1 MGQAAQGERPA
12 TLGELKRAGIKVK
25 PVREEIRQNLMLR
38 LAEGADLFPGIVG
51 YDDSVIP
58 QLENAILAGQDIIF
72 LGERGQAKS
81 RIIRSLVSLLDEVT
95 PVLAGTEIPENP
107 YAPITAAGKRIVDEL
122 GDEAPIRWM
131 SRDERYGEK
140 LATPDITIAD
150 LIGEVDPIKVAEGRH
165 LSDEETLHY
174 GLIPRTNRGIFAINE
189 MPDLAERI
197 QVGLLNLLEERDV
210 QVRGFKIRLPLDVLV
225 VASANPE
232 DYTNRGR
239 IITPLKDRYGAQIR
253 THYPETIEDEI
264 RIVELEAAR
273 LPLGDYRVM
282 VPDFMKEII
291 AQLTHLCRESPDVS
305 QRSGVSV
312 RASISNYEAV
322 LANALRRAIRV
333 GEFEV
338 VPRISDLPFLLG
350 SLQGKLEFETIEEG
364 REGQV
369 MEKLLAKAISTVFD
383 RSVDLGALEEVIE
396 LFNGSRQV
404 EVGEA
409 LPSSHYDAL
418 LAEMPA
424 LASAIAPLLH
434 EATPGLR
441 AAAVELILEG
451 LHLHKLL
458 NKHRLSNRRGDSGGH
473 ARYTGG

>member
-1 MGQAAQGERPA
+1 MTDAGGGKRPR
-12 TLGELKRAGIKVK
+12 TLGELRDAGIEVR
-25 PVREEIRQNLMLR
+25 PVREEIRHNLMLR

-58 QLENAILAGQDIIF
+58 QLQNAILAGQDIIF

-81 RIIRSLVSLLDEVT
+81 RIIRSLTALLDEFT
-95 PVLAGTEIPENP
+95 PVIDGAEIPENP
-107 YAPITAAGKRIVDEL
+107 YAPVTASGRRIVAEH
-122 GDEAPIRWM
+122 GDATPIRWM
-131 SRDERYGEK
+131 GRDERYGEK

-165 LSDEETLHY
+165 LSDEETLHL

-197 QVGLLNLLEERDV
+197 QVGLLNLLEERDI
-210 QVRGFKIRLPLDVLV
+210 QVRGFKVRLPLDVLV

-253 THYPETIEDEI
+253 THYPATLEDEI
-264 RIVELEAAR
+264 RIVDLEAAQ
-273 LPLGDYRVM
+273 LPLGDYRLS
-282 VPDFMKEII
+282 VPDFIKEIVVE
-291 AQLTHLCRESPDVS
+291 LTRLCRESPDVS

-312 RASISNYEAV
+312 RASIANFESI

-333 GEFEV
+333 GEYEV

-350 SLQGKLEFETIEEG
+350 SLQGKVEFETIEEG
-364 REGQV
+364 REDQV
-369 MEKLLAKAISTVFD
+369 MEKMLARAVSNVFD
-383 RSVDLGALEEVIE
+383 RRLDLATLEAVIDA
-396 LFNGSRQV
+396 FNQDARV
-404 EVGEA
+404 EAGEG
-409 LPSSHYDAL
+409 LPSTHYEAIISQV
-418 LAEMPA
+418 PA
-424 LASAIAPLLH
+424 LTAAIAPLIN
-434 EATPGLR
+434 ADTPALR
-441 AAAVELILEG
+441 ASAVEFVLEG

-458 NKHRLSNRRGDSGGH
+458 NKDRLGDRLGGQS
-473 ARYTGG
+473 RYTSG

>member
-1 MGQAAQGERPA
+1 MGNAAQGHRPA
-12 TLGELKRAGIKVK
+12 TLGELKRAGIRIR
-25 PVREEIRQNLMLR
+25 PVREEIRENLMLR
-38 LAEGADLFPGIVG
+38 LAEGADLFPGIIG

-81 RIIRSLVSLLDEVT
+81 RIIRSLVSLLDEFT
-95 PVLAGTEIPENP
+95 PVLDGTEIPENP
-107 YAPITAAGKRIVDEL
+107 YAPITSAGKRIVMEM
-122 GDEAPIRWM
+122 GDDAPIRWM
-131 SRDERYGEK
+131 HREARYGEK

-150 LIGEVDPIKVAEGRH
+150 LIGEIDPIKVAEGRH
-165 LSDEETLHY
+165 LSDEETLHF

-210 QVRGFKIRLPLDVLV
+210 QVRGFKIRLPLDVMV

-253 THYPETIEDEI
+253 THYPETIADEI

-312 RASISNYEAV
+312 RASISSYEAV

-338 VPRISDLPFLLG
+338 APRISDLPFLLG

-364 REGQV
+364 RETQV
-369 MEKLLAKAISTVFD
+369 MEKLLAQAIGHVFD
-383 RSVDLGALEEVIE
+383 RSVDLAALEGVIDA
-396 LFNGSRQV
+396 FSGRRQV

-409 LPSSHYDAL
+409 LPSSHYDAM
-418 LAEMPA
+418 LAEIPA
-424 LASAIAPLLH
+424 LAGAIAPLLP

-458 NKHRLSNRRGDSGGH
+458 NKHRLPNRPGEPGAQ